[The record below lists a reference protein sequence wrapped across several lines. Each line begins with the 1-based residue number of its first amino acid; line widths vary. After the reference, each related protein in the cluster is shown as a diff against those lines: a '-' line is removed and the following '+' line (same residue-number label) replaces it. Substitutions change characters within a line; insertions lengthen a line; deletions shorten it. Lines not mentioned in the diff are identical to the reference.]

1 MKKPIAFLILQ
12 GGLLFA
18 TAKATNGGDHTAGP
32 VFNCSGTHRRSCH
45 DIWIGQHI
53 DHESGSD
60 VGEVCLHVEQKRQEI
75 NDTSEHN
82 YPEEPTLVLSYTTN
96 SNWSIHESYVW
107 LGTSLADM
115 PRLHSQNRG
124 PPSLQEFPVVDWDI
138 NGENQ
143 YEVQLRLLQDD
154 SALRIGCA
162 TSNDK
167 SIRYYLAL
175 HPVILQDNQQQEM
188 NHSFQHQK
196 STKIPAYN
204 QDAKNT
210 TRSWL
215 RSSSKM
221 PVDNLQS
228 TVHQLEKRK
237 GLWWMEFSFDL
248 DCPQPATLSAKNG
261 TVAINSFH
269 EEEEH
274 QQVKTA
280 ITPVLTNVQH
290 ERRLFS
296 LQPRQQSN
304 ETCAMISD
312 SISEEDTNTLVTED
326 LLYQFHI
333 ANELALSVS
342 FKPKILSKVD
352 YYRTIY
358 ERFDAFDDER
368 NDAAIIAKVDQTC
381 YAVFRGTVE
390 YNDADVAQNFVPG
403 YRRVPDT
410 DCYVRRGYYDAYF
423 TSYKEEFETELRHC
437 VDSCQGEDGTGEP
450 CQVILSGASQGA
462 ANSIVA
468 SIALFE
474 EYDPYVLS
482 FALPRVF
489 LPTSPFDD
497 DLECKSVNRERQYHF
512 LLTDSLLKVYDP
524 VPYYPAYF
532 TKYEGR
538 EILFDGEGNFN
549 DQGLS
554 TSENDKYHQKRSP
567 SSIVIHTRWNY
578 YVKAKQAYENACL
591 PIPVRGW
598 RDGHW
603 CSDDYNC
610 QSTSYCARKSKLCS
624 PRAAAGQPCDSDGA
638 CLSGSCSSDEE
649 ICLTEPKS
657 LTVNGESCQGGDDC
671 ASGRCDGI
679 WGFSTCQARLES
691 GDDCNEHSDCLS
703 MHCVGF
709 LHGKCL

>member
-1 MKKPIAFLILQ
+1 MKKLSVFLFLQ

-18 TAKATNGGDHTAGP
+18 TARANNDADYTIGP
-32 VFNCSGTHRRSCH
+32 VNSGTDVPRRSCH
-45 DIWIGQHI
+45 DIWIGQHTI
-53 DHESGSD
+53 DHEPGSD
-60 VGEVCLHVEQKRQEI
+60 IGEVCLHVEQKRGDL
-75 NDTSEHN
+75 NNTTSDPGHKQ
-82 YPEEPTLVLSYTTN
+82 EEPTLVLSYTVN
-96 SNWSIHESYVW
+96 NNWSIHESYVW
-107 LGTSLADM
+107 LGTSLTDM
-115 PRLHSQNRG
+115 PRLHSQNSG
-124 PPSLQEFPVVDWDI
+124 PPSLQEFPVIDWDI
-138 NGENQ
+138 DGKSQ
-143 YEVQLRLLQDD
+143 YEVQIPLLHDD

-162 TSNDK
+162 TSNNRP
-167 SIRYYLAL
+167 IRYYLAL
-175 HPVILQDNQQQEM
+175 HPVILQDNKPRQM
-188 NHSFQHQK
+188 NQHK
-196 STKIPAYN
+196 NSTKIPALN
-204 QDAKNT
+204 QNT
-210 TRSWL
+210 KKTRSWL

-221 PVDNLQS
+221 PVDNSQNAA
-228 TVHQLEKRK
+228 HQLEKQK
-237 GLWWMEFSFDL
+237 GLWWMEFSFEL
-248 DCPQPATLSAKNG
+248 GCPLPATTSAENS
-261 TVAINSFH
+261 TVAINSFQ
-269 EEEEH
+269 EEQH
-274 QQVKTA
+274 QKVKA
-280 ITPVLTNVQH
+280 KLTPALTNVQH

-296 LQPRQQSN
+296 LQPRQESN

-312 SISEEDTNTLVTED
+312 SISEEGTSTLLTED

-342 FKPKILSKVD
+342 FKPKIVSKVD
-352 YYRTIY
+352 YYRAIY
-358 ERFDAFDDER
+358 ERFDAFDDEN
-368 NDAAIIAKVDQTC
+368 NDAAVIAKVDQTC

-437 VDSCQGEDGTGEP
+437 VDSCKADDGAGEP

-462 ANSIVA
+462 ANAVVA

-497 DLECKSVNRERQYHF
+497 DLECKSINKERQYHF

-554 TSENDKYHQKRSP
+554 TSDNDKYHQKRSP

-591 PIPVRGW
+591 PIPISGW

-603 CSDDYNC
+603 CTNDYNC
-610 QSTSYCARKSKLCS
+610 QTTSHCSRKSKVCS
-624 PRAAAGQPCDSDGA
+624 PRSAAGQPCDTDGA

-649 ICLTEPKS
+649 VCLSEPKS
-657 LTVNGESCQGGDDC
+657 LTANGEACQRRDDC

-679 WGFSTCQARLES
+679 WGFSTCQARRES
-691 GDDCNEHSDCLS
+691 GEECNEHSDCLS
-703 MHCVGF
+703 KHCVGIIN
-709 LHGKCL
+709 GKCL